1 MRRKKTDPLS
11 LLVSLKDKLA
21 AARPVPLAVI
31 PPAEIAAFQALR
43 QALARSR
50 LFPYLDQTVC
60 INERLIAN
68 LYPGL
73 DPLADPLLEMD
84 SFIYVYESMS
94 GRDINAGRARGDLR
108 KHFSE
113 LGFRQMLLEL
123 NRSCRIH
130 QFCADNLSNAV
141 VIEPITKKPT
151 SDARKE
157 ALAIHPGAKAV
168 FHQIAERISA
178 EIDGDELEVP
188 RVLMDA
194 RRFAWEM
201 KAILEP
207 LAWASRQ
214 LAGRKR

>member
-1 MRRKKTDPLS
+1 
-11 LLVSLKDKLA
+11 LVSLKDKLA

-31 PPAEIAAFQALR
+31 PPAEIAAFQTLR
-43 QALARSR
+43 QTLARSR
-50 LFPYLDQTVC
+50 LFPHLEKKNTPDGGEQLVC
-60 INERLIAN
+60 INERLIAS

-73 DPLADPLLEMD
+73 DPLSDPLLEID
-84 SFIYVYESMS
+84 SFIYVYEGMS
-94 GRDINAGRARGDLR
+94 GRDIITSRARGDLR
-108 KHFSE
+108 KHFGE
-113 LGFRQMLLEL
+113 VGFRQMLLEL
-123 NRSCRIH
+123 KRSCRIH
-130 QFCADNLSNAV
+130 QFCADNLRPDAIL
-141 VIEPITKKPT
+141 IEPITNKPT
-151 SDARKE
+151 RDARKE

-178 EIDGDELEVP
+178 EIDGDKLEVP